1 MNKINYDYSFSELIE
16 LLSILQIK
24 QIKFN
29 KENKKYAKII
39 ESVSLQL
46 RNNLKKINKKNK
58 LNANLIA
65 QLNFISIS
73 NLEIWNLKNKM
84 LNDKKN
90 YLFLLYRAM
99 ELNCIR
105 NIIANN
111 ISKKFNYNDQ
121 TKIKISFFTK
131 KETKNF
137 KQMKKFYTTI
147 KS

>member
-1 MNKINYDYSFSELIE
+1 MTKINYDYSFSELIE
-16 LLSILQIK
+16 ILSILQIK

-29 KENKKYAKII
+29 KEYKKYAKKI

-46 RNNLKKINKKNK
+46 KNNLKKINKKK
-58 LNANLIA
+58 VNANLIA
-65 QLNFISIS
+65 QINFISIS